1 MRFLRNGSLALLLI
15 STLIGCGGEEDRVT
29 ETGNSPPP
37 APIVEPP
44 APPPA
49 VPPSGEPAP
58 PAPVALECGAEGYPC
73 SLNEVSI
80 EVLNRGEALAD
91 SVIAMLDAGSSTDEA
106 LNYLRSQTDVA
117 DAAGNNAALR
127 FRLVGGRDVFIFQP
141 EALPSVAPAGGS
153 APAPASI
160 PVPAP
165 ARVAV
170 PTVDA
175 GARKMTAHRVVVG
188 NGAEQKRAL
197 VLSPFK
203 YFFQGFDDGAPVA
216 QLLENTRGYGGNVT
230 YLENATKTAATVGI
244 EQFSGWD
251 NYDVIHVTGHGA
263 QVCDVN
269 RCVTT
274 ILTGDIYSNADDLL
288 QLTELGVNTAHV
300 VGSERKFLA
309 LSPDFFRKQY
319 PAGLDSKLVF
329 FNGCQTY
336 SESDSALSD
345 ALLGPNSVFFGW
357 TDVVQSQA
365 GKDAALALFQNLSAN
380 GVTAQSAFDSLGDLT
395 LNRHTFEGKEIE
407 ARLMMDHDVSGELRI
422 REVVK
427 LERTTGGGE
436 LLANA
441 TVNVVGKA
449 NDGVIDL
456 VPYQILVEGIHESEQ
471 DAAVIRF
478 TVDGHSSTPQA
489 VSAGER
495 VGDTGWRLTGQIP
508 YIDVATEQTVEML
521 ATVQLPEGG
530 TSEHRVSVNLKAGED
545 PQAKDAEVWIGQGVM
560 HLDTDTSFNQVHV
573 TVVANVT
580 FKQDP
585 STIGSRYKYLY
596 STGGTLTWSRSGAVP
611 TAFDGMC
618 SYSAGP
624 VEIAIPD
631 GDGDIIIDTA
641 ATPHTYTM
649 GGLTRGPEIRVAE
662 NCGLYAFSTRVGGSW
677 APVIV
682 RADLLTV
689 SADGGTISGT
699 KSSSNSSWEWTFRR
713 Q

>member
-1 MRFLRNGSLALLLI
+1 
-15 STLIGCGGEEDRVT
+15 
-29 ETGNSPPP
+29 
-37 APIVEPP
+37 
-44 APPPA
+44 
-49 VPPSGEPAP
+49 
-58 PAPVALECGAEGYPC
+58 
-73 SLNEVSI
+73 
-80 EVLNRGEALAD
+80 LNRGDALAD
-91 SVIAMLDAGSSTDEA
+91 SAIAMLDAGSSIDEA
-106 LNYLRSQTDVA
+106 LNYLRAQANVT
-117 DAAGNNAALR
+117 DAASNEVALR
-127 FRLVGGRDVFIFQP
+127 FRLAGGRDVFILQP
-141 EALPSVAPAGGS
+141 EALAPLPSVVPDGVA
-153 APAPASI
+153 AST
-160 PVPAP
+160 PVA
-165 ARVAV
+165 AASSRGMA
-170 PTVDA
+170 
-175 GARKMTAHRVVVG
+175 AHRVVAG
-188 NGAEQKRAL
+188 NSVEQKRAL

-203 YFFQGFDDGAPVA
+203 YYFQGFDDGAPLA
-216 QLLENTRGYGGNVT
+216 ELLENTRGYGGNVT
-230 YLENATKTAATVGI
+230 YLENATKTAATVGV

-263 QVCDVN
+263 RVCDAN

-274 ILTGDIYSNADDLL
+274 ILTGDIYSNAHDLL
-288 QLTELGVNTAHV
+288 QLTELGLNTAHV
-300 VGSERKFLA
+300 RGTEGKFLA
-309 LSPDFFRKQY
+309 LSPDFFRKHY
-319 PAGLDSKLVF
+319 PAGLDSKLIF
-329 FNGCQTY
+329 FNACQTY
-336 SESDSALSD
+336 SASNSELRD
-345 ALLGPNSVFFGW
+345 ALLGPNSVFLGW
-357 TDVVQSQA
+357 TDVVQSQQA
-365 GKDAALALFQNLSAN
+365 KDVVLALFQNLSAN
-380 GVTAQSAFDSLGDLT
+380 GVTAQSAFASLGDLT
-395 LNRHTFEGKEIE
+395 INRHTWKGKEIE
-407 ARLMMDHDVSGELRI
+407 ARLLMDHSVSDALRI

-427 LERTTGGGE
+427 LERATGGGE

-449 NDGVIDL
+449 QDGVVDL

-471 DAAVIRF
+471 DAAIVQF
-478 TVDGHSSTPQA
+478 TVDGYSSTPQA

-530 TSEHRVSVNLKAGED
+530 TSEHRVSVNLKAGEE
-545 PQAKDAEVWIGQGVM
+545 PHAKEAEIWIGQGVM
-560 HLDTDTSFNQVHV
+560 HLDNDTSFNQVHV

-585 STIGSRYKYLY
+585 STIGSRYKYLD
-596 STGGTLTWSRSGAVP
+596 SVGGTMTWSRSGAVP

-649 GGLTRGPEIRVAE
+649 GGLTQGPDIRVAE
-662 NCGLYAFSTRVGGSW
+662 NCGKYAFTTRVSGSW

-682 RADLLTV
+682 RSDGLTV

-699 KSSSNSSWEWTFRR
+699 KSSSTSHWEWTFRR